1 MKEPKKFFTYEEQI
15 ELLKS
20 KKLIITDEQRA
31 ISFLKQYSYY
41 SLISGYKD
49 IFKLEKNGNYRPDA
63 RFEHIVLL
71 YQLDNM
77 LKNLFLQKIINI
89 EKHIKSLYSYSFC
102 SLYGETQEA
111 YLNVNN
117 YNYIPKYQTEINDY
131 VSLISSTLKN
141 SEKYPN
147 INYNI
152 KTYGTVPLWIVIH
165 SLTFGN
171 ISKLFSFSMP
181 KVQSEVS
188 REFEGI
194 YSHQLSAILNVLTK
208 YRNVCAHGERL
219 YNYRTQKSLL
229 DLPLHLH
236 IKGLYNISKND
247 LFNVC
252 ISFKYLLPK
261 KDFDGFVDNLSLV
274 IELYL
279 KKLDIYYRSKVLKC
293 MGFPD
298 NWKEILL
305 NLV

>member
-15 ELLKS
+15 ELLKN

-31 ISFLKQYSYY
+31 INYLKQYSYY

-49 IFKLEKNGNYRPDA
+49 IFKVEKNGNYRPDA

-77 LKNLFLQKIINI
+77 LKYLFLQKIINI

-102 SLYGETQEA
+102 SLYGETQDD

-117 YNYIPKYQTEINDY
+117 YNYIPKYQSAINDY
-131 VSLISSTLKN
+131 VSLVSSTLKN

-171 ISKLFSFSMP
+171 ISKLYSFSMP

-188 REFEGI
+188 REFKGI
-194 YSHQLSAILNVLTK
+194 YSNQLSAILNVLTK

-229 DLPLHLH
+229 DLPLHSQ

-261 KDFDGFVDNLSLV
+261 DNFDGFIDDLSFV
-274 IELYL
+274 IQLYFE
-279 KKLDIYYRSKVLKC
+279 KLDDYYRSEILKC

-298 NWKEILL
+298 DWKEILL
-305 NLV
+305 N